1 MVKKLRLKTPT
12 LKLEGRLNLEMEP
25 LHSNLKIKGK
35 NYVSDKMS
43 AGWSVTDPDP
53 IAMQV
58 VGGDRFWVHTM
69 SHLDKPLTTRVGVA
83 GHVTSK
89 EK

>member
-1 MVKKLRLKTPT
+1 MEAGRKCGNPEIKLV
-12 LKLEGRLNLEMEP
+12 
-25 LHSNLKIKGK
+25 HSNLEIKG

-43 AGWSVTDPDP
+43 AGWLMTDPDP
-53 IAMQV
+53 IALQE
-58 VGGDRFWVHTM
+58 VGGDLFWVHAM

-89 EK
+89 EE

>member
-1 MVKKLRLKTPT
+1 MEAGKKCRNSEI
-12 LKLEGRLNLEMEP
+12 KLVYSNLE
-25 LHSNLKIKGK
+25 IKE

-43 AGWSVTDPDP
+43 SGWSMTDPDP
-53 IAMQV
+53 IALQE
-58 VGGDRFWVHTM
+58 VGGDLFWVHAM

-89 EK
+89 EE

>member
-1 MVKKLRLKTPT
+1 
-12 LKLEGRLNLEMEP
+12 
-25 LHSNLKIKGK
+25 
-35 NYVSDKMS
+35 MS
-43 AGWSVTDPDP
+43 AGWSVRDPDP

-69 SHLDKPLTTRVGVA
+69 SHLDKPLITKVGVA
-83 GHVTSK
+83 GRVTSK

>member
-1 MVKKLRLKTPT
+1 
-12 LKLEGRLNLEMEP
+12 
-25 LHSNLKIKGK
+25 
-35 NYVSDKMS
+35 MS

-53 IAMQV
+53 IAMQE
-58 VGGDRFWVHTM
+58 VGGDRFWVHSM

-89 EK
+89 EE

>member
-1 MVKKLRLKTPT
+1 MSWQITWRA
-12 LKLEGRLNLEMEP
+12 GRKCGKSEIKRV
-25 LHSNLKIKGK
+25 HSNLEIKG

-43 AGWSVTDPDP
+43 SGWSMTDPDP
-53 IAMQV
+53 IALQE
-58 VGGDRFWVHTM
+58 VGGDLFWVHAM

-89 EK
+89 EE

>member
-1 MVKKLRLKTPT
+1 M
-12 LKLEGRLNLEMEP
+12 
-25 LHSNLKIKGK
+25 KIKGK

-43 AGWSVTDPDP
+43 AGWSKADPDP
-53 IAMQV
+53 IAIQE
-58 VGGDRFWVHTM
+58 VGGDRFWLHYT

-89 EK
+89 EE